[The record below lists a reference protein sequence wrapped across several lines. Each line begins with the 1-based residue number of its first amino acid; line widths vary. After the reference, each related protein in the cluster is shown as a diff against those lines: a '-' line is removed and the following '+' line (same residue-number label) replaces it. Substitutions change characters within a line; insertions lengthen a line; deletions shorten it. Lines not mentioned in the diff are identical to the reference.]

1 MILFI
6 LIAVGIA
13 LYTIFANDWLIDD
26 IKNIEET
33 NKKVKENIEYDR
45 TNYDTFSLRKYNE
58 HDYESVPKIIFQ
70 WFVLNILFNVINF
83 IIVFMIS
90 GIAIICCP
98 KAESYYAFNINSL
111 KDNLVTSGEIHG
123 GAFCVRGTID
133 GEISYFFSRTTDKGE
148 TIGHI
153 PADKSYIKYDDSKKP
168 CIEVHQKNHKI
179 PEIVEKLLFTK
190 WLNNKNNKSVDY
202 YVIIAPNGTISTT
215 GTYEIDME

>member
-6 LIAVGIA
+6 LIAIGIA
-13 LYTIFANDWLIDD
+13 IYTIFADGWLIDS

-33 NKKVKENIEYDR
+33 NKEVKENIEYGR
-45 TNYDTFSLRKYNE
+45 TNYDIFPCRKYNE
-58 HDYESVPKIIFQ
+58 HDYESVSKDIFQ

-90 GIAIICCP
+90 GIVVLCCP
-98 KAESYYAFNINSL
+98 KAESYYTFNINSL

-123 GAFCVRGTID
+123 GTFCVRGTID
-133 GEISYFFSRTTDKGE
+133 GEISYFFSRITDKGE

-190 WLNNKNNKSVDY
+190 WCNDKSVDY

>member
-6 LIAVGIA
+6 LITIGIA
-13 LYTIFANDWLIDD
+13 LYTIFADGWLIDS

-33 NKKVKENIEYDR
+33 NKEVKEKIEYDR
-45 TNYDTFSLRKYNE
+45 TNYDTFSFRKYNE
-58 HDYESVPKIIFQ
+58 HDYESVPK
-70 WFVLNILFNVINF
+70 NILYWIMINIFFNMVNF
-83 IIVFMIS
+83 IFVFIISTIVVL
-90 GIAIICCP
+90 CCP
-98 KAESYYAFNINSL
+98 KTESYYTFNINSL

-123 GAFCVRGTID
+123 GAFCVSGTID

-153 PADKSYIKYDDSKKP
+153 PANKSYIKYDDNKKP

-190 WLNNKNNKSVDY
+190 WCNDKSVDY

>member
-6 LIAVGIA
+6 LLAIGFA
-13 LYTIFANDWLIDD
+13 LYTIFAYSGLIDS

-33 NKKVKENIEYDR
+33 NKEVKDNIEYGR
-45 TNYDTFSLRKYNE
+45 TNYDTFSLREYNE

-70 WFVLNILFNVINF
+70 WFVLNICFNVINF
-83 IIVFMIS
+83 IIVFIIS
-90 GIAIICCP
+90 AFVVVLCCP
-98 KAESYYAFNINSL
+98 KAESYYTFNINSL

-133 GEISYFFSRTTDKGE
+133 GDISYFFSRTTDKGE

-153 PADKSYIKYDDSKKP
+153 PADKSYIKYNDNKKP

-179 PEIVEKLLFTK
+179 PEIIEKLLFTK
-190 WLNNKNNKSVDY
+190 WFNIKSVDY

>member
-6 LIAVGIA
+6 LIAIGIA
-13 LYTIFANDWLIDD
+13 LYTIFADGWLIDS

-33 NKKVKENIEYDR
+33 NKEVKENIEYGR
-45 TNYDTFSLRKYNE
+45 TNYDTFSFRKYNE
-58 HDYESVPKIIFQ
+58 HDYESVSKNILYWIM
-70 WFVLNILFNVINF
+70 LNILFNVINF

-90 GIAIICCP
+90 GIVVLCCP
-98 KAESYYAFNINSL
+98 KEESYYTFNINSL
-111 KDNLVTSGEIHG
+111 KDNLITSGEIHG

-133 GEISYFFSRTTDKGE
+133 GEISYFFSRITDKGE

-153 PADKSYIKYDDSKKP
+153 PADKSYIKYNDSKNP
-168 CIEVHQKNHKI
+168 CIEVHQKNHNI

-190 WLNNKNNKSVDY
+190 WCNGKSVDY

>member
-6 LIAVGIA
+6 LIAIGIA
-13 LYTIFANDWLIDD
+13 LYTIFANDWLIDS

-33 NKKVKENIEYDR
+33 NKEVKENIEYGR
-45 TNYDTFSLRKYNE
+45 TNYDTFSFREYNE

-70 WFVLNILFNVINF
+70 WFVCNILFNVINF
-83 IIVFMIS
+83 IIIFMIS
-90 GIAIICCP
+90 GIVVMCSP
-98 KAESYYAFNINSL
+98 KAESYYTFNINSL

-123 GAFCVRGTID
+123 GAFYVRGTID

-148 TIGHI
+148 TIEYI
-153 PADKSYIKYDDSKKP
+153 PADKSYINYDDNKKP

-190 WLNNKNNKSVDY
+190 WFNDKYVDY

>member
-6 LIAVGIA
+6 LIAIGIA
-13 LYTIFANDWLIDD
+13 LYTIFADSWLIDS

-33 NKKVKENIEYDR
+33 NREVKENIEYGR
-45 TNYDTFSLRKYNE
+45 TNYDTFPFREYNE
-58 HDYESVPKIIFQ
+58 HDYEIVPK
-70 WFVLNILFNVINF
+70 NILGWITFNIFFNIVNF
-83 IIVFMIS
+83 IFVFIISVIVVS
-90 GIAIICCP
+90 YCP
-98 KAESYYAFNINSL
+98 KTESYYTFNINSL

-133 GEISYFFSRTTDKGE
+133 GDISYFFLRTTDKGE

-190 WLNNKNNKSVDY
+190 WCNDKYVDY

>member
-6 LIAVGIA
+6 LIAIGIA
-13 LYTIFANDWLIDD
+13 LYTIFADGWLIDS

-33 NKKVKENIEYDR
+33 NKEVKENIEYGR
-45 TNYDTFSLRKYNE
+45 TNYDTFSFRKYDE
-58 HDYESVPKIIFQ
+58 HDYESVPKYILYWIM
-70 WFVLNILFNVINF
+70 LNILFNVINF

-90 GIAIICCP
+90 GIVVLCCP
-98 KAESYYAFNINSL
+98 KEESYYTFNINSL
-111 KDNLVTSGEIHG
+111 KDNLITSGEIHG

-133 GEISYFFSRTTDKGE
+133 GEISYFFSRITDKGE

-153 PADKSYIKYDDSKKP
+153 PADKSYIKYNDSKNP
-168 CIEVHQKNHKI
+168 CIEVHQKNHNI

-190 WLNNKNNKSVDY
+190 WCNGKSVDY

>member
-6 LIAVGIA
+6 LIAIGIA
-13 LYTIFANDWLIDD
+13 LYTIFADGWLIVS

-33 NKKVKENIEYDR
+33 NKEVKENIKYGR
-45 TNYDTFSLRKYNE
+45 TNYNIFPFRKYNE
-58 HDYESVPKIIFQ
+58 HDYESVSE
-70 WFVLNILFNVINF
+70 NILYWIMINIFSNMVNF
-83 IIVFMIS
+83 IFVSIIS
-90 GIAIICCP
+90 GIVVMCCP
-98 KAESYYAFNINSL
+98 KAESYYTFNINSL
-111 KDNLVTSGEIHG
+111 KDNLVTSEEIHG

-153 PADKSYIKYDDSKKP
+153 PANKSYIKYDDNKKP

-190 WLNNKNNKSVDY
+190 WCNGKSVDY

>member
-6 LIAVGIA
+6 LIAIGIA
-13 LYTIFANDWLIDD
+13 LYTIFSDDWLIDS

-33 NKKVKENIEYDR
+33 NKKVKKNIEYGR
-45 TNYDTFSLRKYNE
+45 TNYDTLFLRKYNE
-58 HDYESVPKIIFQ
+58 HDYESVQNNILYWIIF
-70 WFVLNILFNVINF
+70 NIFFNIVNF
-83 IIVFMIS
+83 IFIFIISAIVVL
-90 GIAIICCP
+90 CCP
-98 KAESYYAFNINSL
+98 EAESHYTFNINSL

-153 PADKSYIKYDDSKKP
+153 SADKSYIKYDDSKKP
-168 CIEVHQKNHKI
+168 CIEVHKKNHKI

-190 WLNNKNNKSVDY
+190 WCNAKYVDY
-202 YVIIAPNGTISTT
+202 YVIIIPNGTISTT

>member
-6 LIAVGIA
+6 LLTIGFA
-13 LYTIFANDWLIDD
+13 LYTIFAYSGLIDS

-33 NKKVKENIEYDR
+33 NKEVKENIEYGR
-45 TNYDTFSLRKYNE
+45 TNYDTFSLREYNE

-70 WFVLNILFNVINF
+70 WFVLNICFNVINF
-83 IIVFMIS
+83 IIVFIIS
-90 GIAIICCP
+90 AFVVVLCCP
-98 KAESYYAFNINSL
+98 KAESYYTFNINSL

-133 GEISYFFSRTTDKGE
+133 GDISYFFSRTTDKGE

-153 PADKSYIKYDDSKKP
+153 PADKSYIKYNDNKKP

-179 PEIVEKLLFTK
+179 PEIIEKLLFTK
-190 WLNNKNNKSVDY
+190 WFNIKSVDY

-215 GTYEIDME
+215 GTYEIDMD

>member
-6 LIAVGIA
+6 LIAIGIA
-13 LYTIFANDWLIDD
+13 LYTIFADGWLIDS

-33 NKKVKENIEYDR
+33 NKEVKENIEYGR
-45 TNYDTFSLRKYNE
+45 TNYDTFSFRKYNE
-58 HDYESVPKIIFQ
+58 HDYESVSKNILYWIM
-70 WFVLNILFNVINF
+70 LNILFNVINF

-90 GIAIICCP
+90 GIVVLCCP
-98 KAESYYAFNINSL
+98 KAESYYTFNINSL

-123 GAFCVRGTID
+123 GAFCVRETID

-153 PADKSYIKYDDSKKP
+153 PADKSYIKYNDSKNP
-168 CIEVHQKNHKI
+168 CIEVHQKNHNI

-190 WLNNKNNKSVDY
+190 WCNDKSVDY

-215 GTYEIDME
+215 GTYEINME

>member
-1 MILFI
+1 MISFI
-6 LIAVGIA
+6 LIAIGIA
-13 LYTIFANDWLIDD
+13 LYTIFADGWLIDS

-33 NKKVKENIEYDR
+33 NKKVKKNIDYGI
-45 TNYDTFSLRKYNE
+45 TNL
-58 HDYESVPKIIFQ
+58 IIF
-70 WFVLNILFNVINF
+70 NIFFNIVNF
-83 IIVFMIS
+83 IFIFIISAIVVL
-90 GIAIICCP
+90 CCP
-98 KAESYYAFNINSL
+98 EAESHYTFNINSL
-111 KDNLVTSGEIHG
+111 KDNLITSGEIHG

-190 WLNNKNNKSVDY
+190 WCNNKYGDY
-202 YVIIAPNGTISTT
+202 YVIITPNGTISTT

>member
-6 LIAVGIA
+6 LIAILIA
-13 LYTIFANDWLIDD
+13 LYTIFANGWLIDS

-33 NKKVKENIEYDR
+33 NKEVKENIEYGR
-45 TNYDTFSLRKYNE
+45 TNYDTFSFRKYDE
-58 HDYESVPKIIFQ
+58 HDYESVPKIFFQ
-70 WFVLNILFNVINF
+70 WFMLNISFNVINF
-83 IIVFMIS
+83 IIVFIIS
-90 GIAIICCP
+90 TIVVLCCP
-98 KAESYYAFNINSL
+98 KAESYYTFNINSL

-123 GAFCVRGTID
+123 GAFCVIGTID

-153 PADKSYIKYDDSKKP
+153 PTNKSYIKYDDNKKP

-179 PEIVEKLLFTK
+179 PEIVERLLFTK
-190 WLNNKNNKSVDY
+190 WCNGKSVDY